1 MTIKVIS
8 FDLDDT
14 LWAVKPV
21 IVQANHA
28 LYHWLECHAPGFT
41 EHYQLKDFDRLR
53 IEVLERQPEISH
65 SVTAIRLAVLR
76 RGLTKSGYS
85 ADEVNA
91 LTQAAFDVFIAA
103 RNQVTLFQHAQQML
117 TELSTQYRLI
127 ALSNGN
133 ADIDRIGLGGL
144 FEFALNADQ
153 VGQAKP
159 HPLMFEQML
168 ERCAVAAD
176 QVIHVGDHPEHDILG
191 AQNAGLHSLWVNFAR
206 TPWAGGT
213 PPDLESHCLS
223 EVAAKIRGYLQPST

>member
-1 MTIKVIS
+1 MAIKVIS

-21 IVQANHA
+21 IVQANQA
-28 LYHWLECHAPGFT
+28 LYRWLDSHAPGFT
-41 EHYQLKDFDRLR
+41 RLYQLKDFDRLR
-53 IEVLERQPEISH
+53 IEVLERLPEISH

-76 RGLTKSGYS
+76 RGLAKSGYQS
-85 ADEVNA
+85 NEVEA
-91 LTQAAFDVFIAA
+91 LSLAAFKVFIAA
-103 RNQVTLFQHAQQML
+103 RNQVTLFQHAPQML
-117 TELSTQYRLI
+117 AELSAHYRLI

-168 ERCAVAAD
+168 ERCAVTAD
-176 QVIHVGDHPEHDILG
+176 QVIHVGDHPDHDILG
-191 AQNAGLHSLWVNFAR
+191 AQRCGLHTLWVNFSQSAW
-206 TPWAGGT
+206 PGLT
-213 PPDLESHCLS
+213 PPDLEVHCLS
-223 EVAAKIRGYLQPST
+223 EVLPKIQGFQGL